1 MKPAS
6 GPPVIGIAGWKNSGK
21 TTLVVR
27 LIEEFTRRGLRVAS
41 VKHSHHDVPVD
52 GEETD
57 SARHRR
63 AGARD
68 VVLVGPDRW
77 ALIHDAAEQDAAPSL
92 ENILPLLSAAD
103 LVIVEGFKSASIPKI
118 EARRT
123 AQEDKRHLAPG
134 DPHVVAIAADHATD
148 HGALPLFALDD
159 VQALAGFI
167 ARTVLAKPD
176 LAKPVR

>member
-1 MKPAS
+1 MKPVY

-41 VKHSHHDVPVD
+41 VKHSHHDVSVD
-52 GEETD
+52 VEDTD
-57 SARHRR
+57 SAHHRR

-77 ALIHDAAEQDAAPSL
+77 ALIHEGAEQDPAPSL

-103 LVIVEGFKSASIPKI
+103 LVIVEGFKSAHVPKI
-118 EARRT
+118 EARRS
-123 AQEDKRHLAPG
+123 AQDEKRYLAPG
-134 DPHVVAIAADHATD
+134 DPHIVAIASDHATD
-148 HGALPLFALDD
+148 HGTLPLFALDD
-159 VQALAGFI
+159 VQALADFI
-167 ARTVLAKPD
+167 SRTVLSKPG
-176 LAKPVR
+176 